1 MQFSPEELDLLAAHR
16 PHTATR
22 WIEPKRHVEA
32 FAVIDRG
39 AGPALGQVRLS
50 AGPDGLEALRLACRL
65 ARSTSIGAGL
75 LGIGRAGAAVVV
87 VDHPKLDRE
96 TVGPLLT
103 ERLPVAG
110 IRAYA
115 GAGLDALAEFEALV
129 PVTAATLTE
138 LRAAVLG
145 ACLPALTLPSTSK
158 RRALVLGAGPV
169 GRDAAQTLRARGYA
183 VSLWDEDQD
192 RASALTSE
200 LDITVHREPWPDA
213 EVELLVPCTSNALID
228 SAVAQRLAAAAVFGL
243 VPRVLVEKEATAI
256 LESRGVPLV
265 PSSLGAAAELIA
277 ILDAEGLLDRR
288 AALELL
294 TTTAQHV
301 LATVPG
307 ASARALT
314 LAVERAK
321 AASAPATSP

>member
-22 WIEPKRHVEA
+22 WIEPTRHVEA

-39 AGPALGQVRLS
+39 AGPGLGQVRLS
-50 AGPDGLEALRLACRL
+50 AGADGLEALRLACRL

-87 VDHPKLDRE
+87 VDHPKLDRD
-96 TVGPLLT
+96 TVGPLLA

-115 GAGLDALAEFEALV
+115 GTGLDALAELEALV

-138 LRAAVLG
+138 LRAAVLD
-145 ACLPALTLPSTSK
+145 ACLPALPLPSAAK
-158 RRALVLGAGPV
+158 RRALVLGAGPI
-169 GRDAAQTLRARGYA
+169 GRDAAQALRARDYA

-192 RASALTSE
+192 RASTLASE

-213 EVELLVPCTSNALID
+213 TVELLVPCTPHALID
-228 SAVAQRLAAAAVFGL
+228 SATAQRLTATAIFGL
-243 VPRVLVEKEATAI
+243 VPRVLADKEATAI

-265 PSSLGAAAELIA
+265 PPLLGAAAELIA
-277 ILDAEGLLDRR
+277 LADAERLLDRH

-307 ASARALT
+307 ASARAIA
-314 LAVERAK
+314 LAVARAQ
-321 AASAPATSP
+321 ATAP